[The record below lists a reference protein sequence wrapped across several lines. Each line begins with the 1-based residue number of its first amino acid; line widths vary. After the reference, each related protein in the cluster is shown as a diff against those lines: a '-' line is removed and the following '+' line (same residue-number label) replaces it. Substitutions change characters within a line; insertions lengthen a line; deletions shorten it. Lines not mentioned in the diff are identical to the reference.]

1 MQAMFVYA
9 TASSREEAL
18 NIGRTLVRERLAACA
33 NILDGMTSVYWWEQR
48 VQEAGEATL
57 ILKTTSQLVGRL
69 TARISELHSY
79 TCPCVVA
86 HRRTWRPPA
95 GRGLGPDEK
104 SPAVLRLP
112 GFGLRRR
119 VGFSAARASPAA
131 AGPRCW

>member
-18 NIGRTLVRERLAACA
+18 NIGRTLVGERLAACA
-33 NILDGMTSVYWWEQR
+33 NILDGMTSVYWWEHR

-69 TARISELHSY
+69 TARIRELHSY

-86 HRRTWRPPA
+86 MPIAAGNPDYLAWIGDETAPPA
-95 GRGLGPDEK
+95 K
-104 SPAVLRLP
+104 A
-112 GFGLRRR
+112 
-119 VGFSAARASPAA
+119 
-131 AGPRCW
+131 